1 MHQLRGQVVCL
12 RQKKTTG
19 ASSGKGT
26 TRVLKSLPI
35 LTSSPGPISSMM
47 SSACAELYSSFC
59 PGPAEEMLPSGTGHS
74 SLVMASQLGSET
86 QKKLTHG
93 LQEQNDFDKV
103 KMWNVKLV
111 NIVHVNWIIQWKR
124 AWKESP
130 GDTHTLPQTIIAS
143 THRHLMIVLPPKAHY
158 SPAVSTANETKCS
171 YHKLTCL
178 RKTMHSLMITI
189 TPRCPTHTRQGTTAT
204 RKSMSTFIAHLLMIH
219 LAPSQRCGKG
229 NAFPSPTT

>member
-26 TRVLKSLPI
+26 TRVLRSLPM

-86 QKKLTHG
+86 QRKLTHG
-93 LQEQNDFDKV
+93 LQKQNDFD
-103 KMWNVKLV
+103 MVKL
-111 NIVHVNWIIQWKR
+111 
-124 AWKESP
+124 
-130 GDTHTLPQTIIAS
+130 
-143 THRHLMIVLPPKAHY
+143 
-158 SPAVSTANETKCS
+158 
-171 YHKLTCL
+171 
-178 RKTMHSLMITI
+178 
-189 TPRCPTHTRQGTTAT
+189 
-204 RKSMSTFIAHLLMIH
+204 
-219 LAPSQRCGKG
+219 
-229 NAFPSPTT
+229 